1 MNTLHEMFEDG
12 IKDVY
17 NAEKQLL
24 KALPKFGKLA
34 KSQQLKQAFETHLG
48 QTEEQCRRL
57 EQAAQLLGF
66 KPTGMVCA
74 AMKGLVEEGNE
85 HTKGLKPSAVTDAE
99 LIALAQ
105 KNEHYEIAT
114 YGTLCTWAKEM
125 GHNEVLTLLKQNLNE
140 EEETDKL
147 LTQIAEGEVNRMALE
162 ESNQMNMGQ
171 NGQKNGRSGG
181 SKAGGSQSKTG
192 GTRKAAASKSKSPRG
207 RASVM

>member
-34 KSQQLKQAFETHLG
+34 KSQQLKQAFETHLQ

-125 GHNEVLTLLKQNLNE
+125 GHNEVHTLLKQNMGE

-162 ESNQMNMGQ
+162 ESNQMQMEQ
-171 NGQKNGRSGG
+171 SQKNGRSGG
-181 SKAGGSQSKTG
+181 SKSGGSKTT
-192 GTRKAAASKSKSPRG
+192 TRKSTASKSKSPRG